1 MRKRK
6 LTYDEKDSATVNEA
20 AFEALVHDPPGS
32 VHIEG
37 G

>member
-20 AFEALVHDPPGS
+20 AFEAFVHDPPGS
-32 VHIEG
+32 VYIEG